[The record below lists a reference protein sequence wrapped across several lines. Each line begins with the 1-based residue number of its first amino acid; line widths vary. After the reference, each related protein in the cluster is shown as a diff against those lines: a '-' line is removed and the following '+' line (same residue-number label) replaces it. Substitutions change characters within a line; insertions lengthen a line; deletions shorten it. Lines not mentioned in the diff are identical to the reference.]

1 MSRVSEQWSK
11 ASATSQGRTDAN
23 LANDSNNLGGIP
35 AEDWATKKYVQ
46 DYHDGK
52 EGNLK
57 QYIDTQDASMLEQAK
72 EYTNSQ
78 IRNQD
83 FSGFAE
89 IQDLQ
94 ALNDNL
100 TEQITEGLTE
110 QKNYTDSKT
119 QAIVDD
125 VNANF
130 QDVENSIST
139 LNGTVNDLFTS
150 VSNGKSLIAGAIT
163 DKGVTTSATDSYST
177 MATNI
182 RSIKTAGDIEID
194 PNFVNTADGNATE
207 NDIRLGKIA
216 YVKGQKVYGALVV
229 EDGGGTEPGGDD
241 DDNPNKG
248 IDTSD
253 ATATTADIAYG
264 KTAYARGQKLTGTLV
279 NTQVEEIYGIDTEGA
294 TISNFLGPLDTD
306 PETQEELGTGTIYY
320 SKNLDYA
327 VVNYPNKRYIYSHPI
342 GNEGLYVMATT
353 SMGGEST
360 YKKYKYTYE
369 ELGISTDETIYD
381 IAFGASGVDND
392 SHRCYL
398 FITTKAESIGNIYLY
413 IKTYH
418 LRENGVIGQEY
429 DGEEYLDYKYTLET
443 NSGGIDEVKILP
455 CNLDIKKFFYIYNTG
470 AITHVTT
477 GEVTASWQG
486 EGQEYQ
492 GSVSIDEASEET
504 ISFMNVSAELNS
516 LDITQ
521 DDKFILNF
529 KYYHYN
535 GNFIAININPDDDY
549 SFTLNESDFIYSYDH
564 EKKLIIESQS
574 WIIRIY
580 TSFKKNMKSIY
591 LDLDLEDYRFD
602 TIIKTYSIGDN
613 IVCIY
618 NLSNSNMSGPIKMAI
633 FSGDIS
639 TLADGTH
646 LTPEITYDVF
656 DYANADYYD
665 LNFYSDI
672 NTAKILVA
680 YDDIYRQITFGVDTS
695 NIIAVRYKDKIFYS
709 IKEGILTATTSDV
722 RSGKTFIG
730 TSGTVSTGT
739 MEVTE

>member
-57 QYIDTQDASMLEQAK
+57 QYIDIQDASILEQAK

-194 PNFVNTADGNATE
+194 PNFVNTADGTATE
-207 NDIRLGKIA
+207 NDIRLGRTA
-216 YVKGQKVYGALVV
+216 YVKGQKVYGALIPD
-229 EDGGGTEPGGDD
+229 E
-241 DDNPNKG
+241 G

-253 ATATTADIAYG
+253 ATATAADIRYG
-264 KTAYARGQKLTGTLV
+264 KTAYANGQKITGIMYSEDGGDTGYEPNPDNPYPPQVVTELIYADRDTGFKTTFMKSLPSNNYAISADKRLLV
-279 NTQVEEIYGIDTEGA
+279 LYDYGE
-294 TISNFLGPLDTD
+294 
-306 PETQEELGTGTIYY
+306 
-320 SKNLDYA
+320 
-327 VVNYPNKRYIYSHPI
+327 
-342 GNEGLYVMATT
+342 
-353 SMGGEST
+353 
-360 YKKYKYTYE
+360 KK
-369 ELGISTDETIYD
+369 
-381 IAFGASGVDND
+381 
-392 SHRCYL
+392 
-398 FITTKAESIGNIYLY
+398 
-413 IKTYH
+413 IKTYI
-418 LRENGVIGQEY
+418 RGY
-429 DGEEYLDYKYTLET
+429 SPDGY
-443 NSGGIDEVKILP
+443 
-455 CNLDIKKFFYIYNTG
+455 F
-470 AITHVTT
+470 
-477 GEVTASWQG
+477 Q
-486 EGQEYQ
+486 
-492 GSVSIDEASEET
+492 
-504 ISFMNVSAELNS
+504 NVSASTGELITPEYTLADLGIPDNVTMG
-516 LDITQ
+516 DI
-521 DDKFILNF
+521 NF
-529 KYYHYN
+529 GPMN
-535 GNFIAININPDDDY
+535 TN
-549 SFTLNESDFIYSYDH
+549 TNESSYTTILSIATRTEPYTIYIFKVSTYDGTIKT
-564 EKKLIIESQS
+564 ENDLFAETTGYNR
-574 WIIRIY
+574 WII
-580 TSFKKNMKSIY
+580 TPN
-591 LDLDLEDYRFD
+591 
-602 TIIKTYSIGDN
+602 N
-613 IVCIY
+613 P
-618 NLSNSNMSGPIKMAI
+618 NSNMSNDTIVFWSPYSYVFAFYDGIYKLLDSTVGSGENYAKAYEYIEVQSGIEGAQFLNNNRIFQYHTVGGNSSIDVHLAVLGDDLSVLNIDDSFNAGLILTNDCLYGIGNGNLYAVSINYTTGEISTENLGELSGSNIVYDWAVDMRCITANNNYAICKSSGTVRIYTIDFKNLTSEIYTTISDVSKMKPLQPFGAFSYLTSGFSLYLIEPIETGKDVVGI
-633 FSGDIS
+633 KYNGDI
-639 TLADGTH
+639 
-646 LTPEITYDVF
+646 
-656 DYANADYYD
+656 
-665 LNFYSDI
+665 FYKSG
-672 NTAKILVA
+672 
-680 YDDIYRQITFGVDTS
+680 YG
-695 NIIAVRYKDKIFYS
+695 
-709 IKEGILTATTSDV
+709 EGLLTAEQSDV
-722 RSGKTFIG
+722 RAGETFIG
-730 TSGTVSTGT
+730 YDGIPQTGT